1 MPLRP
6 ETFLQEKNVR
16 LSSKVAHNTC
26 GLIVLLFYATILI
39 ATNQYITHLDDET
52 TIIVKANF
60 PVTETLR
67 LFITSAGQHEHPPLT
82 DILLHYWLKLTDNRL
97 DLLRILS
104 IIFFVL
110 GIYTIAQCGRH
121 LAGNRGFWATILVAI
136 LWPFGFHYG
145 RITGWYAICFF
156 LVALL
161 TYEFLMLIDKPTRIR
176 WLKFISVATLL
187 VWSNYYGWVLLA
199 SLLLYVL
206 IWNREFFHTNL
217 KKIILTALVPAILFL
232 PLAKSIIKVVEH
244 SHLSDRLMPLVN
256 AAYATFSL
264 LTSVAIAPWHLVFS
278 IPVVI
283 FAVAAGSIVLR
294 NPTARPFMLL
304 FGLQLILLTILN
316 HLIVK
321 RLLFITPWFLL
332 SLGVA
337 MGGVSG
343 RLKNL
348 LGFSITIIFVIG
360 WFGIVSGR
368 YYSATN
374 LHEPWQKV
382 ANQTVPDIRQGAT
395 VISNNPSYF
404 FYLNYEL
411 DLQREAGNFSY
422 LGQDIYARHGYNVLS
437 PLIKTHLPDHFS
449 GRVVLVKGAATPR
462 KVTDIER
469 AQQWLDTGCVKT
481 SDERSMPDPAIIW
494 KQKFKNSMPAIAY
507 RTEVIRYE
515 CGPNVPMVEIH

>member
-1 MPLRP
+1 M
-6 ETFLQEKNVR
+6 
-16 LSSKVAHNTC
+16 SHSAKVANNTC
-26 GLIVLLFYATILI
+26 GLIVLIIYAALII

-67 LFITSAGQHEHPPLT
+67 LFMMNAGQHEHPPLT
-82 DILLHYWLKLTDNRL
+82 DIMLHYWLKLTDNRL
-97 DLLRILS
+97 DLLRIPS
-104 IIFFVL
+104 TIFFVL
-110 GIYTIAQCGRH
+110 GIFIIALCGRH
-121 LAGNRGFWATILVAI
+121 LAGNRGFWATTLVAI

-161 TYEFLMLIDKPTRIR
+161 TYEFLMLMDKPSRIR
-176 WLKFISVATLL
+176 WLRFASVATLL
-187 VWSNYYGWVLLA
+187 VWSNYYGWALLA

-206 IWNREFFHTNL
+206 FWNRPFFHTNL
-217 KKIILTALVPAILFL
+217 KKIILTALVPTILFL
-232 PLAKSIIKVVEH
+232 PLSKSIITVVEH
-244 SHLSDRLMPLVN
+244 SHPSDRLIPLVN
-256 AAYATFSL
+256 GAYTTFSL
-264 LTSVAIAPWHLVFS
+264 LTSVAIAPFYLVFS

-283 FAVAAGSIVLR
+283 LATAAGFIILR
-294 NPTARPFMLL
+294 NPSARPFMLL

-337 MGGVSG
+337 LGGVSS
-343 RLKNL
+343 RLKNI
-348 LGFSITIIFVIG
+348 LGFCIATIFVIG

-374 LHEPWQKV
+374 LQEPWQKV
-382 ANQTVPDIRQGAT
+382 AHRTVQDIRQGAT
-395 VISNNPSYF
+395 VISPNPSYF

-411 DLQREAGNFSY
+411 GLQREAGNYSY
-422 LGQDIYARHGYNVLS
+422 LGQDIYSRHGYNVLF
-437 PLIKTHLPDHFS
+437 PVDKTELPEHFS
-449 GRVVLVKGAATPR
+449 GRVVLVKGAASPR
-462 KVTDIER
+462 KVTAIEL
-469 AQQWLDTGCVKT
+469 AQQSLDTGCVKT

-494 KQKFKNSMPAIAY
+494 KQRFKNSMPAITY
-507 RTEVIRYE
+507 RTEVIRYD
-515 CGPNVPMVEIH
+515 CRPNVPVVGIHQSKKGVIHDK